1 MYRLLIILSL
11 LTGFSI
17 LANAQVI
24 PPAPGSPVT
33 TPGVNTPVS
42 NANKAINS
50 YEKKLKAKKD
60 SAESLANKDVHVGP
74 QKKMRKDSTT
84 TSQHHLAP
92 ATLPR
97 EEPDPEKYIP
107 SLDHTSCK
115 AISFIPLARDSANVP
130 VASSAPKPPP
140 AKPAAPRVPFL
151 QIHGNV
157 LYTLNYYSRIDTPYD
172 ETNIYQHTIQTW
184 LDILVKGQY
193 PVRIFLTNHFSN
205 SSLFRNYSDLNFSY
219 NNSGFN
225 QQLKDQVRREYL
237 QTLPSQKTLDSLQR
251 ILTGDW
257 QKLNGLSGWVKNPAL
272 IQKMVEAREAAMRKS
287 SSKSD
292 SSSGKTLPDA
302 ADSIFINKQRDA
314 DSLRKEIAKVQEM
327 LQSLHQRSQAD
338 VNKTTGD
345 IQKLDNPAALHKELG
360 DLGLSDSSLP
370 KGYKTLM
377 AIKSFDLGR
386 TVVNYSELSAKN
398 ISVNGVQAEYNP
410 SNYYAVAAGSVD
422 YRFRDFIVQGPGNVK
437 QYLNIYRVG
446 KGLKNGNNIILTYF
460 MGKRQLYSA
469 GTTDTGSTQVP
480 ASGLMGLTLQ
490 GNYHFTKNILLT
502 GEIAKSSS
510 PSYVNDSTTKGSA
523 GRGLFSMND
532 HSNEAWSVQA
542 NAFFPA
548 SNTRLK
554 GMYKHLS
561 ANYQSFSIFTDG
573 SAQSAW
579 SANVDQLLF
588 KKQLELQVGANT
600 NDFSNPFVGQEYK
613 STTVF
618 ESIQATF
625 RRRNWPTVSF
635 GYFPSSQLTKTGSSD
650 YVENL
655 FYTMVGNL
663 TDSYVYHHL
672 LMNTTVVY
680 TQFYNRSVD
689 SGFTYFNT
697 RNLML
702 SQTLFLSKFT
712 FQVSGSA
719 AANQDYQL
727 YTLEGKVQHTFSKAL
742 MLGAGIK
749 YNKQTVYDIEQLGYS
764 AEASL
769 KLKRLGQIQLSADK
783 GFVPGMDK
791 RLVPDNTGRLTY
803 FKTF

>member
-1 MYRLLIILSL
+1 VYRLLIIFFF
-11 LTGFSI
+11 LTG
-17 LANAQVI
+17 LALAARAQVV
-24 PPAPGSPVT
+24 PPVQGSP
-33 TPGVNTPVS
+33 VNTPVS
-42 NANKAINS
+42 NANKTISS

-60 SAESLANKDVHVGP
+60 SAASLVNKEVHVGP
-74 QKKMRKDSTT
+74 QKKTPKDS
-84 TSQHHLAP
+84 SKIAQHHLTPAP
-92 ATLPR
+92 LDAEKP
-97 EEPDPEKYIP
+97 EPAKMMP

-115 AISFIPLARDSANVP
+115 EISFIPMQQDSANMP
-130 VASSAPKPPP
+130 VASSAPKPKP
-140 AKPAAPRVPFL
+140 AKPAPPHIPFL

-157 LYTLNYYSRIDTPYD
+157 MYNLNYYSRIDTPYNEHD
-172 ETNIYQHTIQTW
+172 IYQHTIQTW

-205 SSLFRNYSDLNFSY
+205 SSLFRNYSDFNFSY

-225 QQLKDQVRREYL
+225 QQLRDQVRREYL

-251 ILTGDW
+251 ILNSDW
-257 QKLNGLSGWVKNPAL
+257 QKLNGLSGWVRNPAL
-272 IQKMVEAREAAMRKS
+272 IQKMVEAREAAMRK
-287 SSKSD
+287 KPAQSD
-292 SSSGKTLPDA
+292 SSSGKTLPDE
-302 ADSIFINKQRDA
+302 ADSILINKQRDA
-314 DSLRKEIAKVQEM
+314 DSLRKEVARIQEM
-327 LQSLHQRSQAD
+327 LQALHQRSQTE
-338 VNKTTGD
+338 VGKTTAD
-345 IQKLDNPAALHKELG
+345 IQKLDNPAALHKEL
-360 DLGLSDSSLP
+360 DALGISDSSLP

-422 YRFRDFIVQGPGNVK
+422 YRFRDFIVQGPGNVH

-446 KGLKNGNNIILTYF
+446 KGLKDGNSVILTYF
-460 MGKRQLYSA
+460 MGKRQLYNA

-490 GNYHFTKNILLT
+490 GNYHFTRNILLS

-523 GRGLFSMND
+523 GKGLFALND

-600 NDFSNPFVGQEYK
+600 NDFSNPFIGQEYK

-618 ESIQATF
+618 KSIQATF

-635 GYFPSSQLTKTGSSD
+635 GYFPSSQLTKTGGSD

-663 TDSYVYHHL
+663 THSYVYHHL
-672 LMNTTVVY
+672 MMNTTLVY

-702 SQTLFLSKFT
+702 SQTLFLNKFT
-712 FQVSGSA
+712 FQVSGTA

-727 YTLEGKVQHTFSKAL
+727 YTLEGKAQHTFSKVL
-742 MLGAGIK
+742 TLGAGIK
-749 YNKQTVYDIEQLGYS
+749 YNKQTVYNIEQLGYS

-769 KLKRLGQIQLSADK
+769 KLNRLGQIQLLADK

-803 FKTF
+803 YKTF